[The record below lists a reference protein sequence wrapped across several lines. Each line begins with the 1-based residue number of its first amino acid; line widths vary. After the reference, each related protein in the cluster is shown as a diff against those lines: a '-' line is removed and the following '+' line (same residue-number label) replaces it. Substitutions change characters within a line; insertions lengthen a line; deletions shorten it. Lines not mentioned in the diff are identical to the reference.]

1 MCKLS
6 FWGIVTAKFFRHI
19 IDVNH
24 ASSATA
30 TLPKINIC
38 LYPKM
43 IWDFR
48 RTGNDQQ
55 HVFFFRVLNLDPHPY
70 NLGNFSRQLNPDNF
84 NILAVSENIQ
94 LQFLRLG
101 FLVFLNGD

>member
-1 MCKLS
+1 MNVQVVILGYS
-6 FWGIVTAKFFRHI
+6 YRQIFRHI

-43 IWDFR
+43 VLGIFDR
-48 RTGNDQQ
+48 LEMTSNIC
-55 HVFFFRVLNLDPHPY
+55 VFQSLE
-70 NLGNFSRQLNPDNF
+70 S
-84 NILAVSENIQ
+84 
-94 LQFLRLG
+94 
-101 FLVFLNGD
+101 